1 MKNRVQTRFFA
12 WLLVMLCVLQPL
24 VIEVVHAESNTAL
37 QTIKTQQDA
46 FNKTYQ
52 DIMNLKPIEIDQ
64 LTAKT
69 LCIADSANGQSW
81 GTYEAKIKEA
91 NKSIQDAK
99 TQAQQAKSLLDLQ
112 AIQAQTLA
120 TKNDGVKSDL
130 VGTVKAKAQ
139 LQDGLRTAGEQI
151 KNVGTMMS
159 SISLVLGIAY
169 IVLVAVGAVATL
181 GVLSALVTPLSIAST
196 ALGVV
201 GSGLTAAGDSLI
213 ASSQAGA
220 NTDDA
225 VLVAIGCG
233 VATGVVEG
241 AFSKYGVKIDS
252 GVSSIVGKGIGK
264 LVGKEIALA
273 PTLSGNIFKYIISR
287 SRAYDAVAARAAN
300 AAGREVAPGGMKT
313 VYDAAAVGVANQARQ
328 GALKEAT
335 TGATGKI
342 LGQLGG
348 MASVSSTIS
357 GAVKS
362 QININIPN
370 VIKSQPG
377 ISVPQDTGNK

>member
-1 MKNRVQTRFFA
+1 MKKRVQTRFFA
-12 WLLVMLCVLQPL
+12 WLLVLLCVLQPL
-24 VIEVVHAESNTAL
+24 VIEVAHAESNTAL

-46 FNKTYQ
+46 FNEAYQ
-52 DIMNLKPIEIDQ
+52 EIMNIKPVEIDW
-64 LTAKT
+64 LLSKT
-69 LCIADSANGQSW
+69 LCGADSANGQAW

-91 NKSIQDAK
+91 NKSIADAK
-99 TQAQQAKSLLDLQ
+99 AQAQQAKSLLDLQ

-120 TKNDGVKSDL
+120 TENDGVKSDL

-151 KNVGTMMS
+151 KNVGMMMS
-159 SISLVLGIAY
+159 CISQILGVAY
-169 IVLVAVGAVATL
+169 IVMAAIGAVTTF
-181 GVLSALVTPLSIAST
+181 GIVTALVTPLSIAST
-196 ALGVV
+196 VLGIV
-201 GSGLTAAGDSLI
+201 GGGLTAAGDSLV

-241 AFSKYGVKIDS
+241 AFSKYGVKIDA
-252 GVSSIVGKGIGK
+252 GVSSILGKGIGK
-264 LVGKEIALA
+264 LVGKEMNLA

-300 AAGREVAPGGMKT
+300 AAGREVAPDGVKT

-328 GALKEAT
+328 GALKDAT
-335 TGATGKI
+335 TGTTGKI

-348 MASVSSTIS
+348 TASVSSTIS
-357 GAVKS
+357 VNVKN
-362 QININIPN
+362 QINTNIPN

-377 ISVPQDTGNK
+377 ISVP